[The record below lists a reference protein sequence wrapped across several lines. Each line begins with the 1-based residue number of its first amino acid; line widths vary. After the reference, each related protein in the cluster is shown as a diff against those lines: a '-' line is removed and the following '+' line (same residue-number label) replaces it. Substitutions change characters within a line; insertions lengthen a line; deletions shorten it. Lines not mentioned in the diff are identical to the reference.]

1 MKTIRL
7 ILIFATACLLNCN
20 ATAQGHFTER
30 DTIDVLHYDIQL
42 DMGHH
47 QPSHIQGSCQ
57 VLLQLLQ
64 PTTHVRL
71 GLESATIDSILV
83 NNSLVPATEW
93 NYDNHQL
100 TVPVTGNSLND
111 TLSVTVYYGSYGYV
125 GVDGGFWCLDR
136 LFYNLGE
143 DRYTRPFSMG
153 RSWFPCSDS
162 VYDRATYTFGITVSP
177 GWTAVCSGEHD
188 STVLNADSSLT
199 YHYTLHH
206 PISTYQ
212 AGINAAP
219 YYTYNYNVQGLYD
232 TYPVH
237 IACFDDNSTAVMRNF
252 NTLEHTLQLYER
264 LFGPY
269 RWDNI
274 GFSEGGRNAGM
285 EHVNTICI
293 SYDYPDFKY
302 LIDHEFAHQ
311 WFGNLVTCAHLNDM
325 WFNEG
330 GATFAD
336 QLAGLDGTP
345 TSYEIMYRKAA
356 TLSQTPLNENGFYPL
371 YGMPNQY
378 AFMHTTYYKGAMVFH
393 ELNQLLGDSVFFSML
408 QTLFRQ
414 NAFTNMDSY
423 QLRDSMSRYS
433 GTDLTDFF
441 NFHIFNPGFA
451 SYSIDSMQT
460 ADGLTTLWLHQRLWH
475 APDYCTQANIP
486 VTFFSANG
494 DTLTYHV
501 ASNGRYTQGQFRL
514 PFEPAFAI
522 VDYYNRTA
530 SAEVSD
536 NIHLNSTQRYSS
548 TPTDFII
555 SPTMINSESDIYVT
569 LQYGTPDEAPMPG
582 IVRWDNR
589 RWFINGNYSNN
600 FKAKTGFCYGEGSPV
615 YDKGFYL
622 TPDTEDSLRLFYRKS
637 PSKPWRMR
645 KTATHESVSQL
656 GSHYSY
662 MQIVG
667 TPLKGEFIMAVVDTA
682 LLSIPYDEDP
692 VSTPQLTLS
701 PNPAKD
707 HVDIHVSLAEPQPC
721 QIILRN
727 ATGREIMRKDFQLS
741 TLNSQLSTLNFQL
754 STASLPAGIYFVTL
768 TSPTGT
774 YTRKLLIQ

>member
-64 PTTHVRL
+64 PTTHVKL

-100 TVPVTGNSLND
+100 TVPVTGNSLHD
-111 TLSVTVYYGSYGYV
+111 TLSVTVYYDSYGYV

-188 STVLNADSSLT
+188 STVINADSSLT

-237 IACFDDNSTAVMRNF
+237 IACFDDNSAAVMRNF

-285 EHVNTICI
+285 EHVNNICI
-293 SYDYPDFKY
+293 SFNYYDFKY

-311 WFGNLVTCAHLNDM
+311 WFGNLITCAHLDDM

-378 AFMHTTYYKGAMVFH
+378 AFMHTTYDKGALVFH
-393 ELNQLLGDSVFFSML
+393 ELNHLLGDSVFFSMM
-408 QTLFRQ
+408 QTLFSQ
-414 NAFTNMDSY
+414 NAYTNMNSH

-433 GTDLTDFF
+433 GTDLTDFY

-460 ADGLTTLWLHQRLWH
+460 TDGTTTLTIRQRLWH
-475 APDYCTQANIP
+475 APRYCTQANIP
-486 VTFFSANG
+486 VTFFSATG
-494 DTLTYHV
+494 DTATRHI
-501 ASNGRYTQGQFRL
+501 ASQGQYATAQFQL
-514 PFEPAFAI
+514 PFEPAFAV

-530 SAEVSD
+530 CADVTH
-536 NIHLNSTQRYSS
+536 NIHLNSTQRTTS
-548 TPTDFII
+548 TPTDFLIT
-555 SPTMINSESDIYVT
+555 PTYINDDVDLYVT
-569 LQYGTPDEAPMPG
+569 LQYGAPDDSLTPG

-701 PNPAKD
+701 PTPAKD

-741 TLNSQLSTLNFQL
+741 TLNLQL

-768 TSPTGT
+768 TTPSTT
-774 YTRKLLIQ
+774 CTRKLVKP

>member
-1 MKTIRL
+1 MKRLFILLAIAIVCLSAKTIV
-7 ILIFATACLLNCN
+7 
-20 ATAQGHFTER
+20 AQSHFTER

-47 QPSHIQGSCQ
+47 QPRHIQGLCT
-57 VLLQLLQ
+57 VTLQLLQ
-64 PTTHVRL
+64 PSTYVKL
-71 GLESATIDSILV
+71 GLVNATIDSIHV
-83 NNSLVPATEW
+83 NNSLIPNTGW
-93 NYDNHQL
+93 SYDQSEL
-100 TVPVTGNSLND
+100 TIPIAGAAVHD
-111 TLSVTVYYGSYGYV
+111 TLSVTVHYGSYGYV
-125 GVDGGFWCLDR
+125 GTDGGFWCLDS

-143 DRYTRPFSMG
+143 DRRTRPFSMG

-162 VYDRATYTFGITVSP
+162 VYDRATYSFAITVAP
-177 GWTAVCSGEHD
+177 NWTAVCSGEHD

-212 AGINAAP
+212 VGINAAP
-219 YYTYNYNVQGLYD
+219 YYIYHRDAEGLYGNH
-232 TYPVH
+232 PLR
-237 IACFDDNSTAVMRNF
+237 IACLNDDSATVMRQF
-252 NTLEHTLQLYER
+252 QTLDRTLQLYER

-274 GFSEGGRNAGM
+274 GFSEGGPGSGM
-285 EHVNTICI
+285 EHVNNICI
-293 SYDYPDFKY
+293 SFNYYDFKY

-311 WFGNLVTCAHLNDM
+311 WFGNLITCAHLNDM

-378 AFMHTTYYKGAMVFH
+378 AFMHTTYDKGALVFH
-393 ELNQLLGDSVFFSML
+393 ELNHLLGDSVFFSMM
-408 QTLFRQ
+408 QTLFSQ
-414 NAFTNMDSY
+414 NAYTNMNSH
-423 QLRDSMSRYS
+423 QLRDSMSLYS
-433 GTDLTDFF
+433 GTDLTDFY

-460 ADGLTTLWLHQRLWH
+460 NDGITTLTIRQRLWH
-475 APDYCTQANIP
+475 APRYCTQANVP
-486 VTFFSANG
+486 VTFFSATG
-494 DTLTYHV
+494 DTVTRHI
-501 ASNGRYTQGQFRL
+501 ASQGQYATAQFQL
-514 PFEPAFAI
+514 PFEPAFAV

-530 SAEVSD
+530 CADVTH
-536 NIHLNSTQRYSS
+536 NIHLNSTQRTTS
-548 TPTDFII
+548 TPTDFLIT
-555 SPTMINSESDIYVT
+555 PTYINDDVDLYVT
-569 LQYGTPDEAPMPG
+569 LQYGAPDDSLTPG

-622 TPDTEDSLRLFYRKS
+622 TPDTKDSLRLFYRKS
-637 PSKPWRMR
+637 PSQPWRMR
-645 KTATHESVSQL
+645 KTATHESVSQI

-667 TPLKGEFIMAVVDTA
+667 TPPHGEYIMAVVDTA
-682 LLSIPYDEDP
+682 LLSIHNPNTLP
-692 VSTPQLTLS
+692 TTPDSQFS
-701 PNPAKD
+701 IHPNPARD
-707 HVDIHVSLAEPQPC
+707 HVVATIATPC
-721 QIILRN
+721 IPNQCHITLRN
-727 ATGREIMRKDFQLS
+727 ATGQTVSSITPTELSCPLS
-741 TLNSQLSTLNFQL
+741 TTG
-754 STASLPAGIYFVTL
+754 LPAGIYFVTL
-768 TSPTGT
+768 TTPTGT
-774 YTRKLLIQ
+774 HTQKLMIQ

>member
-1 MKTIRL
+1 
-7 ILIFATACLLNCN
+7 
-20 ATAQGHFTER
+20 
-30 DTIDVLHYDIQL
+30 
-42 DMGHH
+42 
-47 QPSHIQGSCQ
+47 
-57 VLLQLLQ
+57 
-64 PTTHVRL
+64 
-71 GLESATIDSILV
+71 
-83 NNSLVPATEW
+83 
-93 NYDNHQL
+93 
-100 TVPVTGNSLND
+100 
-111 TLSVTVYYGSYGYV
+111 
-125 GVDGGFWCLDR
+125 
-136 LFYNLGE
+136 
-143 DRYTRPFSMG
+143 
-153 RSWFPCSDS
+153 
-162 VYDRATYTFGITVSP
+162 
-177 GWTAVCSGEHD
+177 
-188 STVLNADSSLT
+188 
-199 YHYTLHH
+199 
-206 PISTYQ
+206 
-212 AGINAAP
+212 
-219 YYTYNYNVQGLYD
+219 
-232 TYPVH
+232 
-237 IACFDDNSTAVMRNF
+237 
-252 NTLEHTLQLYER
+252 
-264 LFGPY
+264 
-269 RWDNI
+269 
-274 GFSEGGRNAGM
+274 M

-293 SYDYPDFKY
+293 SYNYPDFKY

-311 WFGNLVTCAHLNDM
+311 WFGNLITCAHLDDM

-378 AFMHTTYYKGAMVFH
+378 AFMHTTYDKGALVFH
-393 ELNQLLGDSVFFSML
+393 ELNHLLGDSVFFSMM
-408 QTLFRQ
+408 QTLFSQ
-414 NAFTNMDSY
+414 NAYTNMNSH

-433 GTDLTDFF
+433 GTDLTDFY

-460 ADGLTTLWLHQRLWH
+460 TDGTTTLTIRQRLWH
-475 APDYCTQANIP
+475 APRYCTQANIP
-486 VTFFSANG
+486 VTFFSATG
-494 DTLTYHV
+494 DTATRHI
-501 ASNGRYTQGQFRL
+501 ASQGQYATAQFQL
-514 PFEPAFAI
+514 PFEPAFAV

-530 SAEVSD
+530 CADVTH
-536 NIHLNSTQRYSS
+536 NIHLNSTQRTTS
-548 TPTDFII
+548 TPTDFLIT
-555 SPTMINSESDIYVT
+555 PTYINDDVDLYVT
-569 LQYGTPDEAPMPG
+569 LQYGAPDDSLTPG

-600 FKAKTGFCYGEGSPV
+600 FKANTGFCYGEGSPV

-721 QIILRN
+721 KIILRN

>member
-71 GLESATIDSILV
+71 GLESATIDSIFV

-100 TVPVTGNSLND
+100 TVPVTGNSLHD
-111 TLSVTVYYGSYGYV
+111 TLSVSVYYGSYGYV

-219 YYTYNYNVQGLYD
+219 YYTYNYNVQGLYG

-237 IACFDDNSTAVMRNF
+237 IACFDDNSAAVMRNF

-378 AFMHTTYYKGAMVFH
+378 AFMHTTYDKGALVFH
-393 ELNQLLGDSVFFSML
+393 ELNHLL
-408 QTLFRQ
+408 
-414 NAFTNMDSY
+414 A
-423 QLRDSMSRYS
+423 
-433 GTDLTDFF
+433 GTSK
-441 NFHIFNPGFA
+441 I
-451 SYSIDSMQT
+451 Q
-460 ADGLTTLWLHQRLWH
+460 
-475 APDYCTQANIP
+475 
-486 VTFFSANG
+486 
-494 DTLTYHV
+494 
-501 ASNGRYTQGQFRL
+501 
-514 PFEPAFAI
+514 E
-522 VDYYNRTA
+522 
-530 SAEVSD
+530 
-536 NIHLNSTQRYSS
+536 
-548 TPTDFII
+548 
-555 SPTMINSESDIYVT
+555 
-569 LQYGTPDEAPMPG
+569 
-582 IVRWDNR
+582 
-589 RWFINGNYSNN
+589 
-600 FKAKTGFCYGEGSPV
+600 
-615 YDKGFYL
+615 
-622 TPDTEDSLRLFYRKS
+622 TE
-637 PSKPWRMR
+637 
-645 KTATHESVSQL
+645 
-656 GSHYSY
+656 
-662 MQIVG
+662 
-667 TPLKGEFIMAVVDTA
+667 
-682 LLSIPYDEDP
+682 
-692 VSTPQLTLS
+692 
-701 PNPAKD
+701 KD
-707 HVDIHVSLAEPQPC
+707 H
-721 QIILRN
+721 LR
-727 ATGREIMRKDFQLS
+727 
-741 TLNSQLSTLNFQL
+741 
-754 STASLPAGIYFVTL
+754 
-768 TSPTGT
+768 
-774 YTRKLLIQ
+774 

>member
-20 ATAQGHFTER
+20 ATAQDHFTER

-47 QPSHIQGSCQ
+47 QPNHIQGSCQ
-57 VLLQLLQ
+57 VLMQLLQ
-64 PTTHVRL
+64 PSTHVKL

-83 NNSLVPATEW
+83 NNTLVPATEW

-100 TVPVTGNSLND
+100 TIPVTENSPND
-111 TLSVTVYYGSYGYV
+111 TLSVTVYYGSYGWV
-125 GVDGGFWCLDR
+125 GQDGGFWCLDR
-136 LFYNLGE
+136 LYYNLGE
-143 DRYTRPFSMG
+143 DRYVRPFSMG

-219 YYTYNYNVQGLYD
+219 YYTYNYNVQGLYG

-237 IACFDDNSTAVMRNF
+237 IACFDGNRSAVMRNF

-269 RWDNI
+269 RWGNI
-274 GFSEGGRNAGM
+274 GFSEGGNNAGM
-285 EHVNTICI
+285 EHVNNI
-293 SYDYPDFKY
+293 SIRWDYDFKY

-311 WFGNLVTCAHLNDM
+311 WFGNLVTCAHLNDL

-378 AFMHTTYYKGAMVFH
+378 AFMHTTYDKGALVFH
-393 ELNQLLGDSVFFSML
+393 ELNHLLGDSVFFSMM
-408 QTLFRQ
+408 QTLFSQ
-414 NAFTNMDSY
+414 NAYTNMNSH

-433 GTDLTDFF
+433 GTDLTDFYD
-441 NFHIFNPGFA
+441 FHIFNPGFA

-589 RWFINGNYSNN
+589 RWFINGNYTNS
-600 FKAKTGFCYGEGSPV
+600 FLAKTGFLFGKNNPV
-615 YDKGFYL
+615 FGTDFYY
-622 TPDTEDSLRLFYRKS
+622 TNTEDSLRLFFRQSPNQPWKIRKA
-637 PSKPWRMR
+637 
-645 KTATHESVSQL
+645 ATIQSTTISQTRVK
-656 GSHYSY
+656 Y
-662 MQIVG
+662 MQING
-667 TPLKGEFIMAVVDTA
+667 TPPKGEYLLAVVDTA
-682 LLSIPYDEDP
+682 LLNIDEEENI
-692 VSTPQLTLS
+692 VASSTPQLSLA
-701 PNPAKD
+701 PNPADKK
-707 HVDIHVSLAEPQPC
+707 VTLTFTAPETPSRCRIT
-721 QIILRN
+721 LRS
-727 ATGREIMRKDFQLS
+727 ATGQLIHCFS
-741 TLNSQLSTLNFQL
+741 PGDNTCQLH
-754 STASLPAGIYFVTL
+754 TADLPSGIYFVTL
-768 TSPTGT
+768 TTPSASC
-774 YTRKLLIQ
+774 TRKLIKP